1 MSGPVRVNNA
11 DLLAPPVVQT
21 IQQRSLVV
29 GVIFAVMSIIGLL
42 IRSGEFFPAYLLGFM
57 AWLGVTLGCLAILM
71 LQHMAGGAWGLVIRR
86 ILEAGTRTLT
96 LMALLFIPLLFGMPK
111 LYVWARADEVA
122 KDKHLQE
129 LTHTYLNFSGFLG
142 RAVFYFVIWG
152 VLAYLLNRWSD
163 EQYNAA
169 LPDNSRRFRAL
180 SGPGLVLYA
189 FCMSFAAIDWAM
201 SLSPHWIS
209 TIYPLI
215 FLVGQVL
222 SALGFV
228 VAIET
233 ILSRYKPMS
242 ELLKPEH
249 VHDHGKLILTFVMLW
264 DYFSLSQIPC
274 PDDQTLREGEIRTE
288 HQKCQDQF
296 SVIVHMLRLQQLRH
310 WFVPEK
316 NGLDRHDEAQCRKHL
331 SGEEDQGIDSR
342 DPVRAERHDPVDSC
356 ERHAEPV
363 QHEPGSAQH
372 TESPANV
379 GSNRVVL
386 FSRPAVQEINQQAP
400 GREIYDRADEKSAEI
415 QVRVRDFLQVFI
427 SRNFGRTRPDV
438 ELRESEQYRD
448 EQ

>member
-29 GVIFAVMSIIGLL
+29 GVIFAVLSIIGLL
-42 IRSGEFFPAYLLGFM
+42 IRPGEFFPAYLLGFM

-71 LQHMAGGAWGLVIRR
+71 LQHMTGGAWGLVIRR
-86 ILEAGTRTLT
+86 ILEAGTRTLP

-111 LYVWARADEVA
+111 LYVWARVDEVA

-163 EQYNAA
+163 EQDNAA

-264 DYFSLSQIPC
+264 AYFSFSQCLIIWAGNLP
-274 PDDQTLREGEIRTE
+274 EEI
-288 HQKCQDQF
+288 
-296 SVIVHMLRLQQLRH
+296 S
-310 WFVPEK
+310 WFVRRL
-316 NGLDRHDEAQCRKHL
+316 NGGWGFVGLFLAGFNFAVPFVFLL
-331 SGEEDQGIDSR
+331 SRQLKRNLPKLMWLAVWLIFM
-342 DPVRAERHDPVDSC
+342 
-356 ERHAEPV
+356 
-363 QHEPGSAQH
+363 
-372 TESPANV
+372 
-379 GSNRVVL
+379 RVVDL
-386 FSRPAVQEINQQAP
+386 FWMIEPTFHEQLHVTVWDIVVPVAIGGFWLTFFFRNLKGRPLLP
-400 GREIYDRADEKSAEI
+400 LYDPHSREILEPAHE
-415 QVRVRDFLQVFI
+415 
-427 SRNFGRTRPDV
+427 
-438 ELRESEQYRD
+438 
-448 EQ
+448 

>member
-1 MSGPVRVNNA
+1 MSGPVRVNDA

-21 IQQRSLVV
+21 IQQRSLAV

-71 LQHMAGGAWGLVIRR
+71 LQHMTGGAWGLVIRR
-86 ILEAGTRTLT
+86 ILEAGTRTLP

-163 EQYNAA
+163 EQDNAA

-264 DYFSLSQIPC
+264 AYFSFSQWLIIWAGNLP
-274 PDDQTLREGEIRTE
+274 EEI
-288 HQKCQDQF
+288 
-296 SVIVHMLRLQQLRH
+296 S
-310 WFVPEK
+310 WFVRRL
-316 NGLDRHDEAQCRKHL
+316 NGGWGFVGLFLAGFNFAVPFVFLL
-331 SGEEDQGIDSR
+331 SRQLKRNLPKLMWLAVWLIFM
-342 DPVRAERHDPVDSC
+342 
-356 ERHAEPV
+356 
-363 QHEPGSAQH
+363 
-372 TESPANV
+372 
-379 GSNRVVL
+379 RVVDL
-386 FSRPAVQEINQQAP
+386 FWMIEPTFHEQLHVTVWDIVVPVAIGGFWLTFFFRNLKGRPLLP
-400 GREIYDRADEKSAEI
+400 LYDPHSREILEPAHE
-415 QVRVRDFLQVFI
+415 
-427 SRNFGRTRPDV
+427 
-438 ELRESEQYRD
+438 
-448 EQ
+448 

>member
-1 MSGPVRVNNA
+1 MSGPRVNNA

-29 GVIFAVMSIIGLL
+29 GVVFAVMSIIGLL
-42 IRSGEFFPAYLLGFM
+42 IRPGEFFPAYLLGFM

-71 LQHMAGGAWGLVIRR
+71 LQHMTGGAWGLVIRR
-86 ILEAGTRTLT
+86 ILEAGTRTLP

-111 LYVWARADEVA
+111 LYVWARASEVA
-122 KDKHLQE
+122 RDQHLQE
-129 LTHTYLNFSGFLG
+129 LTRAYLNFSGFLG
-142 RAVFYFVIWG
+142 RAIVYFAIWA

-163 EQYNAA
+163 AQDNAA
-169 LPDNSRRFRAL
+169 LPDNTHRFRAL

-242 ELLKPEH
+242 ELLKPDH

-264 DYFSLSQIPC
+264 AYFSFSQWLIIWAGNLPEEISWFVRRLNGGWGFVGLFLAAFHFAVPFVFLLSRQFKRNLP
-274 PDDQTLREGEIRTE
+274 TLMWLAVWLMFMRVVDLFWMIEPTFHE
-288 HQKCQDQF
+288 
-296 SVIVHMLRLQQLRH
+296 QLRVTV
-310 WFVPEK
+310 WDIVIPVAIGGFWLTFFFRNLKGRP
-316 NGLDRHDEAQCRKHL
+316 LL
-331 SGEEDQGIDSR
+331 PLY
-342 DPVRAERHDPVDSC
+342 DPHS
-356 ERHAEPV
+356 
-363 QHEPGSAQH
+363 
-372 TESPANV
+372 
-379 GSNRVVL
+379 
-386 FSRPAVQEINQQAP
+386 
-400 GREIYDRADEKSAEI
+400 REILEPAHE
-415 QVRVRDFLQVFI
+415 
-427 SRNFGRTRPDV
+427 
-438 ELRESEQYRD
+438 
-448 EQ
+448 